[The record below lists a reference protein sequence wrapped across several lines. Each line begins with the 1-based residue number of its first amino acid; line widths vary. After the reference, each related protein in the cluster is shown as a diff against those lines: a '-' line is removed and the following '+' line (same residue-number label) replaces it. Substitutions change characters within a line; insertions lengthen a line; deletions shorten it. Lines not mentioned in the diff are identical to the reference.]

1 MEVDFMIMIIKSLKT
16 KMKSILG
23 ASCKCIPKL
32 LIAIIFV
39 AASTCLAQKSN
50 WYLFQP
56 NNQGINVEFG
66 NTSCTQG
73 SNFFK
78 PIKPYT
84 NQTFQNYLA
93 VNAQTDKKGKILFY
107 LLSTID
113 SVYLYNSKN
122 VCVKVL
128 AGYDISPNIISLPGG
143 IRYHLLIGT
152 KLYWFNIGELNS
164 INNDVFDFQSI
175 DVVGSVK
182 INYDAHVP
190 KYVVKRAVKIL
201 KNSCDTFI
209 YRLYSLQAN
218 YAGITGRFLFSKDI
232 VTIGGELKSNALVGD
247 LTLSGSNNH
256 DLNLNYSISEME
268 LSPNQ
273 KELVFSGGSCI
284 LRVDVSSA
292 QFGSATRTCF
302 NSSTIDNDSN
312 RYFCGVEYLTDT
324 LILLSQY
331 QTTDSSSA
339 NQGLYLFNKISNT
352 FTKITNSDGFKY
364 SYIEKGKDGNAYFT
378 KNDGLYRFNR
388 NSSSISKVLN
398 LSLVPALPFLR
409 LVTGEILKPIVR
421 VFSLPSVIDN
431 YENETLKDKESVVDS
446 IVIKS
451 PKFSNK
457 QTFGNSD
464 HKLTPRGYGEI
475 VVLDSLI
482 ITNVAKWV
490 TFDSMTIQ
498 FAEGSFLRIMGGADL
513 ELKGTKLMGACG
525 DMWNGVEI
533 VQNGLNNSR
542 LTCRKNAVGR
552 KTMIR
557 DALVG
562 VETKS
567 VNHFVQINDSTIFT
581 ANKIG
586 VRLNN
591 ASQNFNKITNTL
603 FIDSVKLNNGGK
615 TETAIEIAQSDIQLG
630 HVDSL
635 PILVIGG
642 RSGIVAKVSKRV
654 GIQNVQFRKTENQAI
669 NILNVDDVRIHRSKI
684 LNCDLFNTSSAIVID
699 GYKNFKF
706 TGNIIEQNSSSGA
719 LFVFPKLGG
728 RAIIGGGL
736 SDSNRI
742 LVNNGIGIKYSGWAS
757 AFYNNSTTRNFEYAG
772 RPLTSFFNP
781 IFSLFI
787 EHNNIVCAGSGY
799 GILVQRNGSNGKMY
813 FDTLSICSNRLE
825 AENGIN
831 LNNINTKEI
840 NQILPMQSDWLNGYS
855 KRHITNNV
863 INIRNGQ
870 PYMESTGLEI
880 VNSDHIYCVGN
891 KFVHKGVYSHPFF
904 NSNTGVRIVGSQ
916 NILIYNDSFLSLNRG
931 IVIDGANY
939 YSNIYCN
946 YFSSNMTSL
955 KLDGAK
961 LRLKYNPSPIFP
973 FNTRVHGTKVLS
985 ALTARSNLFVGQVYN
1000 SSIFNN
1006 DKLGLADYCKW
1017 VLESNTLAN
1026 PFLLSAPKNRGF
1038 IFSNPGNNPCGNFM
1052 SNPNTASN
1060 IEKLEDI
1067 DVVPNLVED
1076 FWDIYENSKYN
1087 MVFAKSSVTPSFQK
1101 DLIDLELAID
1111 TGSLL
1116 GIQSA
1121 LNNLTPV
1128 NQMQLEIK
1136 YVFSNWYDYI
1146 SNYDT
1151 SYTGNGKMRSFQ
1163 VWDSD
1168 TTWHINNIIS
1178 DTAVFFVNYKGL
1190 HDTILSKLDTMSNF
1204 NPFHTKPASYFARNL
1219 LCFMGKKCNFI
1230 DSFYNDLVPITG
1242 RVTSNCFGGGVQGI
1256 SVKLFDEYNVYTGVS
1271 TVTEAAGYFRFSGT
1285 ELMSLDSANR
1295 YYVRVYLPT
1304 DSNHISMTA
1313 KIRNL
1318 QFDSLLNI
1326 DCVFP
1331 GPAPLGS
1338 EKTEIV
1344 KITMHPNPVSEDL
1357 IISGLKVDRPV
1368 QISIVD
1374 ATGSTKRKFN
1384 FESNEG
1390 KDVYLDLSCLCS
1402 GFYFVIIESDSFN
1415 YTEKIIIKRNK

>member
-1 MEVDFMIMIIKSLKT
+1 MEIHT
-16 KMKSILG
+16 
-23 ASCKCIPKL
+23 
-32 LIAIIFV
+32 
-39 AASTCLAQKSN
+39 
-50 WYLFQP
+50 
-56 NNQGINVEFG
+56 NNN
-66 NTSCTQG
+66 
-73 SNFFK
+73 
-78 PIKPYT
+78 
-84 NQTFQNYLA
+84 
-93 VNAQTDKKGKILFY
+93 
-107 LLSTID
+107 ID
-113 SVYLYNSKN
+113 L
-122 VCVKVL
+122 
-128 AGYDISPNIISLPGG
+128 
-143 IRYHLLIGT
+143 
-152 KLYWFNIGELNS
+152 
-164 INNDVFDFQSI
+164 
-175 DVVGSVK
+175 
-182 INYDAHVP
+182 
-190 KYVVKRAVKIL
+190 
-201 KNSCDTFI
+201 
-209 YRLYSLQAN
+209 RL
-218 YAGITGRFLFSKDI
+218 
-232 VTIGGELKSNALVGD
+232 E
-247 LTLSGSNNH
+247 
-256 DLNLNYSISEME
+256 YSISEME
-268 LSPNQ
+268 LSPN
-273 KELVFSGGSCI
+273 KNELVFSGGSCL
-284 LRVDVSSA
+284 LRVDVSGS
-292 QFGSATRTCF
+292 QFGSSTRTCF
-302 NSSTIDNDSN
+302 NSSNLDNDSN
-312 RYFCGVEYLTDT
+312 RYFCGVEYITDT

-331 QTTDSSSA
+331 QVTDSSSA

-352 FTKITNSDGFKY
+352 FTKIINSDGFKY

-398 LSLVPALPFLR
+398 LSLVPSLPFLR
-409 LVTGEILKPIVR
+409 LVTGELLKPIVR

-642 RSGIVAKVSKRV
+642 GFGIVAKVSKRV

-684 LNCDLFNTSSAIVID
+684 LSCDLFNTSSAIVIN

-706 TGNIIEQNSSSGA
+706 TGNIIEQNFSSGA

-757 AFYNNSTTRNFEYAG
+757 TFYNNSTTRNFEYAG

-799 GILVQRNGSNGKMY
+799 GILVQRHGSNGKLY
-813 FDTLSICSNRLE
+813 FDTLSICSNTLE

-831 LNNINTKEI
+831 LDNINTKEI

-855 KRHITNNV
+855 KRHIANNV
-863 INIRNGQ
+863 ISLKNGE
-870 PYMESTGLEI
+870 PYMEGIGLNI
-880 VNSDHIYCVGN
+880 SNSDHIYCVGN

-904 NSNTGVRIVGSQ
+904 NSNTGVRIFGSQ

-931 IVIDGANY
+931 VVIDGANY

-946 YFSSNMTSL
+946 FFSSNMTSV
-955 KLDGAK
+955 KLDLAK

-985 ALTARSNLFVGQVYN
+985 ALTARSNQFVGQVYN

-1038 IFSNPGNNPCGNFM
+1038 VFSNPGNNPCGNFM

-1067 DVVPNLVED
+1067 DVVPNVVED
-1076 FWDIYENSKYN
+1076 FWDIYANSKYN

-1128 NQMQLEIK
+1128 NQMQQEIK
-1136 YVFSNWYDYI
+1136 YVFSNWYEYI

-1168 TTWHINNIIS
+1168 TTWHINNLIS

-1190 HDTILSKLDTMSNF
+1190 HDTILSKLDTMSNY

-1256 SVKLFDEYNVYTGVS
+1256 NVKLFDEYDVYTGVS

-1285 ELMSLDSANR
+1285 ELMSLDSTIR
-1295 YYVRVYLPT
+1295 YYVRVYLPS
-1304 DSNHISMTA
+1304 DSNHISMNA

-1326 DCVFP
+1326 DCIFP
-1331 GPAPLGS
+1331 GPAPLGN

-1384 FESNEG
+1384 FESNDG

-1402 GFYFVIIESDSFN
+1402 GFYFIIVESDNLN